1 MVIRILRLAL
11 LLISTIL
18 FSTSCSSG
26 KISEPAVDNEN
37 VEDGFIS
44 RPRLDKPQG
53 RPLGRVLIS
62 WDSVEAAE
70 GYEIQMSGGELFSD
84 DVKKWT
90 IRGRNLELP
99 IESGSVVW
107 FRIRA
112 FNKETTSRWSAPL
125 KIEEKML

>member
-1 MVIRILRLAL
+1 MVIRILRFAL
-11 LLISTIL
+11 LLISMTLL
-18 FSTSCSSG
+18 FASCSSG
-26 KISEPAVDNEN
+26 KISDPAVDDVNL
-37 VEDGFIS
+37 EDTFIS

-62 WDSVEAAE
+62 WNSIEGAE
-70 GYEIQMSGGELFSD
+70 GYEVQMSGSELFSD

>member
-1 MVIRILRLAL
+1 MVIRILRFAL
-11 LLISTIL
+11 LLLSTIL
-18 FSTSCSSG
+18 LFTSCTSG
-26 KISEPAVDNEN
+26 KISEPAVEDVN

-44 RPRLDKPQG
+44 RPRFDKPQG
-53 RPLGRVLIS
+53 RPLGRVLIN
-62 WDSVEAAE
+62 WDSVEDAE
-70 GYEIQMSGGELFSD
+70 GYEIQMSGSELFND
-84 DVKKWT
+84 DLKNWT

-99 IESGSVVW
+99 IDSGSIVW

>member
-1 MVIRILRLAL
+1 MVIRILQIAL
-11 LLISTIL
+11 LITSTILISTAC
-18 FSTSCSSG
+18 TSG
-26 KISEPAVDNEN
+26 KTSEPIVDS
-37 VEDGFIS
+37 VTIEDGFFS
-44 RPRLDKPQG
+44 RPRFDKPQG

-70 GYEIQMSGGELFSD
+70 GYEIQMSGNELFND
-84 DVKKWT
+84 NVKKWT

-112 FNKETTSRWSAPL
+112 FNKETASRWSAPL
-125 KIEEKML
+125 RIEEKLL